1 MSIPSVRYLSLERIH
16 PMLVNRSPITWG
28 LVPRLVFTV
37 TSTVPVAVGVGAT
50 AVISDAD
57 THGLPS

>member
-1 MSIPSVRYLSLERIH
+1 
-16 PMLVNRSPITWG
+16 MLVNWSPITWG

>member
-1 MSIPSVRYLSLERIH
+1 MSIPSVRYLSLELH
-16 PMLVNRSPITWG
+16 SPDVGELVPDHMG